1 MPLLEQLEDLDE
13 RAAARRADARLAS
26 TSRAAIGG
34 ELEVMIGYSDSCKQV
49 GYVTSQV
56 ALRRAQH
63 ALADVAEHAGFA

>member
-1 MPLLEQLEDLDE
+1 MLASPHV
-13 RAAARRADARLAS
+13 AAAL
-26 TSRAAIGG
+26 GH

-63 ALADVAEHAGFA
+63 ALARTFGEAYVPDCVGTRFTL